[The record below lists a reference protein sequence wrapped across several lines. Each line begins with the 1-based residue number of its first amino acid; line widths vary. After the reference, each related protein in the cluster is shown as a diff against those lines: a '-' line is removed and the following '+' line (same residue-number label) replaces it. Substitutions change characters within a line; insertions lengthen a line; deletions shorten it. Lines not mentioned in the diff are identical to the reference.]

1 MPPEVATQEE
11 DKEVNIENGALRA
24 MCEGGE
30 VAREQSSL
38 QVPSSSSSPT
48 SSSPAFE
55 VHVADWLQFVLG
67 DISGGWESAPAQE
80 LLKFSQQ
87 VQSTV
92 DLLDFVSSDTFK
104 NTFKKLVEVG
114 QSQQVL
120 GDKGVKALTSTKE
133 ELKRTKNDLW
143 YAHEAKK
150 FIEVELRG
158 IQQRM
163 KKCRCD
169 LSPQKAAR
177 KRSRDIIDEQRVSAK
192 KFRESREEEMGSRS
206 FGGAQ
211 GGEGKRRWDREA
223 LEAHREVKVADRGS
237 RSSERA
243 RREGGKQR
251 PSGRREREEEL
262 YLVRRVRK

>member
-1 MPPEVATQEE
+1 M
-11 DKEVNIENGALRA
+11 
-24 MCEGGE
+24 
-30 VAREQSSL
+30 
-38 QVPSSSSSPT
+38 
-48 SSSPAFE
+48 
-55 VHVADWLQFVLG
+55 HVADWLQFVLG

-223 LEAHREVKVADRGS
+223 LEKHREVKVVDRGS
-237 RSSERA
+237 SG
-243 RREGGKQR
+243 RREGEKQR